1 MKISLTRL
9 GATCLVGVVGAMP
22 LVVSVSVD
30 ASVNVADGSCSSGS
44 YTESTDGGDT
54 IGIFRSSAQLSSSSG
69 CTWRVPSGV
78 NSVRVLVVA
87 GGGGAGGYHT
97 SGGGGAGG
105 LIHEVGYEVTPGEN
119 INVTVGGGGA
129 PGSITWNTLLNPG
142 SNGEDSR
149 FGTLIAKGGGGGGG
163 GGTNSQVGNPG
174 LSGGS
179 GGGGGRCWVQ
189 CNTSHTTA
197 NQNFRAGGSGTSG
210 QGHAGGKTHFMAAA
224 GGGGA
229 GERGGDGDAN
239 LVAGAGGDG
248 LQIDITGTDTWYA
261 GGGAGGTEANVERTP
276 GGRGGGGAGATGRT
290 SPQSFV
296 FGVDAEPHTGGGGG
310 GMNWGGGGN
319 GGSGIVIVRWGSAPS
334 APSFSV
340 SQSSSWVEVNS
351 SAASLYTVT
360 NTGASI
366 SRFSVSPALP
376 DGVTLNTST
385 GEVSGSPTATQAQT
399 TYTLTAHRIS
409 SSNGGVSQSSK
420 TFKLGVYSGT
430 IPAPDPDPSSENQ
443 QQAST
448 NSEGNSSTNA
458 NSGTSSG
465 TSESQQLLS
474 SVSTRQSATTT
485 PRVSTNVNATTT
497 VPAPTTTTTTIPV
510 PTAPNVSTGE
520 AGALVDGEA
529 VDTTL
534 TRNNN
539 ALVVS
544 GAGIEASVYGLTNAG
559 VRVDLDADGYLRLQ
573 TSDQIVVEAEG
584 FSPGDEVDV
593 WMYSTPTRLGT
604 IAVDANGITKG
615 TFTLPAGVDKGDHR
629 VVLDGQNRRGQ
640 DVILGIGIA
649 VGTPTTT
656 SLLSRLLIIV
666 PVSIAILAALIIPTR
681 LRRRRE
687 EQYA

>member
-9 GATCLVGVVGAMP
+9 AATCLVGAVTAMP
-22 LVVSVSVD
+22 FVLSVSVD
-30 ASVNVADGSCSSGS
+30 ASISAPDGSCTSGT

-54 IGIFRSSAQLSSSSG
+54 IGIFRSPAQLSSSSG

-78 NSVRVLVVA
+78 NNVRVLVVA

-105 LIHEVGYEVTPGEN
+105 LIHEVGYDVTPGDD
-119 INVTVGGGGA
+119 INVVVGGGGA
-129 PGSITWNTLLNPG
+129 PGSRTWGTLVNPG

-149 FGTLIAKGGGGGGG
+149 FGSLVAKGGGGGGG
-163 GGTNSQVGNPG
+163 GGTNSQEGNPG

-189 CNTSHTTA
+189 CNTDASIP

-210 QGHAGGKTHFMAAA
+210 QGHAGGKAHFMAAA

-229 GERGGDGDAN
+229 GQRGGDSESRYI
-239 LVAGAGGDG
+239 AGAGGDG
-248 LQIDITGTDTWYA
+248 LQIDITGTNTWYA

-296 FGVDAEPHTGGGGG
+296 IGVDAEPHTGGGGG
-310 GMNWGGGGN
+310 GTNWADGGDAGD
-319 GGSGIVIVRWGSAPS
+319 GGSGIVIVRWGSAPT
-334 APSFSV
+334 APSFTV
-340 SQSSSWVEVNS
+340 SQSSNWVEVGS

-360 NTGASI
+360 NTGGSI
-366 SRFSVSPALP
+366 SRFSVSPSLP
-376 DGVTLNTST
+376 DGLTLNSST
-385 GEVSGSPTATQAQT
+385 GEISGAPTATQSQT
-399 TYTLTAHRIS
+399 TYTLTAHRVS
-409 SSNGGVSQSSK
+409 SSNGGVSQASR
-420 TFKLGVYSGT
+420 TFRLGVYSGT
-430 IPAPDPDPSSENQ
+430 IPTTTTTVEQ
-443 QQAST
+443 QIST
-448 NSEGNSSTNA
+448 NSDSSGSTN
-458 NSGTSSG
+458 NSTPQGSSSAV
-465 TSESQQLLS
+465 TTLQ
-474 SVSTRQSATTT
+474 TATTAA
-485 PRVSTNVNATTT
+485 PRVSTNVSATTT
-497 VPAPTTTTTTIPV
+497 VPAPTTTTTTIPA

-520 AGALVDGEA
+520 AGALVDGEE

-544 GAGIEASVYGLTNAG
+544 GAGIEASVYGLTDGG

-584 FSPGDEVDV
+584 YSPGDEVDV

-604 IAVDANGITKG
+604 IAVDANGVMKG
-615 TFTLPAGVDKGDHR
+615 TFTLPAGIGKGDHR

-649 VGTPTTT
+649 VGSPSTT